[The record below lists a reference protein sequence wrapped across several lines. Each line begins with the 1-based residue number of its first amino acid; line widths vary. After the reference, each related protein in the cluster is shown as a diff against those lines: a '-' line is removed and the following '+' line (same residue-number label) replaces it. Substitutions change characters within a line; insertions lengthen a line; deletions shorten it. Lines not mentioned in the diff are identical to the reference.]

1 MERSELSTLRFEEF
15 NEQYQW
21 LVAAALLLLLLE
33 FAVLDRR
40 NPLLAHLNIF
50 REERQE

>member
-1 MERSELSTLRFEEF
+1 M
-15 NEQYQW
+15 
-21 LVAAALLLLLLE
+21 AAKKRAGPKKRRWGWKIALALLLLE

-50 REERQE
+50 REK